1 MGKYTIQHLADI
13 LVKKNGLAD
22 NEAQNFV
29 NGIFEVIKEGLETD
43 KLVKIKGFG
52 TFKIIDVDPR
62 ESVNGRDCTGNTR
75 RFITREHMS

>member
-29 NGIFEVIKEGLETD
+29 NGIFEVIKMHTPGSY
-43 KLVKIKGFG
+43 
-52 TFKIIDVDPR
+52 PR
-62 ESVNGRDCTGNTR
+62 DLDATGVR
-75 RFITREHMS
+75 VVVG